1 MNFSGK
7 TEVTT
12 LFIFKRIWESVSS
25 LYDVD
30 VQVLETSLYPPLK
43 AQQLKITEKFLKK
56 TGRIMKSFTK
66 KTF

>member
-1 MNFSGK
+1 MNFPGK

-30 VQVLETSLYPPLK
+30 VQVLETSLYPP
-43 AQQLKITEKFLKK
+43 
-56 TGRIMKSFTK
+56 
-66 KTF
+66 